1 MERLGLQV
9 CWASNAEDIKRVQ
22 RFRFKVFSEDYTPQF
37 PQAHLGLDQDVFDPI
52 CDHLLI
58 FESATQE
65 IVGCYRIIPPSAAQE
80 IGSMYCDSLFDLTPL
95 QAIRGKM
102 VEMDRSCIAKNYRNG
117 SIILLMWKLI
127 FNYLKQHD
135 YEYIIGCSSMSI
147 EDGGHAAVALY
158 QQLIEAQ
165 HFSADYIIHANTPI
179 DLDISPAKGKVS
191 IPPILKGYL
200 NVGAKVCSEPA
211 FDPLFNTAD
220 FLTIL
225 KVCEMKPKYAQ
236 RFSR

>member
-1 MERLGLQV
+1 MERLGLKV

-22 RFRFKVFSEDYTPQF
+22 RFRFKVFSEEYTPQF
-37 PQAHLGLDQDVFDPI
+37 PQAHLGLDEDLFDPI

-65 IVGCYRIIPPSAAQE
+65 IVGCYRIIPPSAAQH

-95 QAIRGKM
+95 QAIRSKI
-102 VEMDRSCIAKNYRNG
+102 VEMDRSCIDKKYRNG
-117 SIILLMWKLI
+117 SIILFMWKLI
-127 FNYLKQHD
+127 FNYLKQHG

-147 EDGGHAAVALY
+147 ADGGHAAVSLHHR
-158 QQLIEAQ
+158 LMDSH
-165 HFSADYIIHANTPI
+165 HFSTVFAIKAKTPI
-179 DLDISPAKGKVS
+179 DLDISPAAGKVS

-200 NVGAKVCSEPA
+200 NLGAKVCSEPT

-220 FLTIL
+220 YLTIL
-225 KVCEMKPKYAQ
+225 KVSDMKPKYVQ